1 VSIKGCPLACSS
13 FHSTRNDPTD
23 SCCFSFRSTRRP
35 AGGCTGSLT
44 VVAPLVPGITSD
56 VTSTLRIAA
65 PSMPRLAVATDQVV
79 HGVGNLCKREGDCF
93 QPLGLVLGVDLPD
106 PLG

>member
-1 VSIKGCPLACSS
+1 
-13 FHSTRNDPTD
+13 
-23 SCCFSFRSTRRP
+23 
-35 AGGCTGSLT
+35 
-44 VVAPLVPGITSD
+44 
-56 VTSTLRIAA
+56 LRIAA

-106 PLG
+106 HLSDEADNLGERTFDVGGPLGCVAFQPL

>member
-23 SCCFSFRSTRRP
+23 SCYFSFRSTRRP

-56 VTSTLRIAA
+56 VTSTRDE
-65 PSMPRLAVATDQVV
+65 LADRGAFNAEARRG
-79 HGVGNLCKREGDCF
+79 H
-93 QPLGLVLGVDLPD
+93 
-106 PLG
+106 